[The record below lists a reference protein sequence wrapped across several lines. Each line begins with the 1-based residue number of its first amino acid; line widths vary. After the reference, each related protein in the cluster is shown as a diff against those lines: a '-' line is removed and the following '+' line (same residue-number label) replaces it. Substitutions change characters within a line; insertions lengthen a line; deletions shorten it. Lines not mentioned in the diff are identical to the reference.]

1 MGNISYTAHVSNKKS
16 AITSKSKLAGVAK
29 HNLRKYKSSDYSKD
43 NIFIVY
49 GTSNLINDLKTV
61 YHKEFD
67 EALEEYNKKQTRPDR
82 RIEDYFEHVAGKE
95 QDMAVEIII
104 QIGDREFWKQYDDM
118 KSYIKLSY
126 QIMLDKLMK
135 ILPQFVVA
143 NAVIHLDED
152 SPHMHIVGV
161 PVADGYK
168 KGLRKQVSKRK
179 VFTKEVLSQVL
190 QDKLREVANKEVNDW
205 FGEQIKE
212 KSKGRNHDLTV
223 AEYKVAQESRKLEE
237 IQQQNNE
244 EQAKNTKLRSSNAS
258 ISYQI
263 TTLEKSHNRNI
274 DMIAAD
280 EDRLEKV
287 RDNIDAAEIEYAK
300 YADMITDKKNKLE
313 MLTSKENELV
323 ERTKIAENVYDMFRQ
338 GSDDDVRE
346 KLIDVMYENQKLQ
359 DENKSLKELLEKAYE
374 FMKQFVIDG
383 VNLLEKFLESV
394 GKVME
399 RLSEKTK

>member
-1 MGNISYTAHVSNKKS
+1 MR
-16 AITSKSKLAGVAK
+16 
-29 HNLRKYKSSDYSKD
+29 NLRRKD
-43 NIFIVY
+43 IL
-49 GTSNLINDLKTV
+49 SELA
-61 YHKEFD
+61 E
-67 EALEEYNKKQTRPDR
+67 
-82 RIEDYFEHVAGKE
+82 
-95 QDMAVEIII
+95 
-104 QIGDREFWKQYDDM
+104 YDDM

-126 QIMLDKLMK
+126 QIILDELIKR
-135 ILPQFVVA
+135 LPQFVVA
-143 NAVIHLDED
+143 NAVVHLDED

-179 VFTKEVLSQVL
+179 VFTKEVLSRVL
-190 QDKLREVANKEVNDW
+190 QDELREVANKEVNDW

-263 TTLEKSHNRNI
+263 ATLEKTHNRTI
-274 DMIAAD
+274 DMITVD

-287 RDNIDAAEIEYAK
+287 RDNIDAAEDEYAK
-300 YADMITDKKNKLE
+300 YSDMITDKKNKLE
-313 MLTSKENELV
+313 MLASKENELI

-338 GSDDDVRE
+338 GSADDVRE
-346 KLIDVMYENQKLQ
+346 KLIDVMYENQRLQ
-359 DENKSLKELLEKAYE
+359 EENKSLRELLEKAYE

-383 VNLLEKFLESV
+383 VNLLERFLESV

-399 RLSEKTK
+399 RLSEKAK